1 MDQEK
6 TFQAVNDDVL
16 IGIIRRVRERLVFI
30 APGVRRRVAEA
41 IVDAAGR
48 LLDHGTV
55 NVILDVSAEVCRL
68 GYGDIDGLK
77 ILQEVSAQ
85 TGFLSSQPGVRVGV
99 LIADGDTLVY
109 SPTPLYLE
117 AEPEVEKEP
126 LGLEFGD
133 SDRPVV
139 KPNGILLKKSVP
151 QNLAGACAADGDYL
165 MREIG
170 LDPVKESKV
179 KEVEKSI
186 KENPPKPFDVTRK
199 ERVFSSQLCF
209 MELEVTDYKIASKR
223 LELPSELFVV
233 DNDTRK
239 RLSNRFQVFDRDLLP
254 NDIKY
259 KRNNGETV
267 NLSYDYIERLI
278 KDTRKRFLINAGK
291 WGTVMLRT
299 RMKEFTDAVDEIRDM
314 LKAYKDSIQE
324 RCREIAMTSCDKL
337 VDEVSGKVV
346 NNPPIDWENCLAVAR
361 TDEQKKQ
368 IVKEKLTDSFA
379 KQIEKAI
386 DEFDPKTEKIER
398 GVTYETFSD
407 AEFIQFIDKALGRN
421 WQEHYFNEHD
431 AIPEGEPRK

>member
-16 IGIIRRVRERLVFI
+16 IDIIRRVRDRLVFI

-68 GYGDIDGLK
+68 GYGDIEGLK
-77 ILQEVSAQ
+77 KVQGASSR

-99 LIADGDTLVY
+99 LIADDDTIVY

-126 LGLEFGD
+126 PGLEFGD
-133 SDRPVV
+133 SGRPVV

-170 LDPVKESKV
+170 LDPVMESKV
-179 KEVEKSI
+179 KEVEQSI

-199 ERVFSSQLCF
+199 ERVFSSQICF

-233 DNDTRK
+233 DNETRK
-239 RLSNRFQVFDRDLLP
+239 RLSNRFQVFDKDLLP
-254 NDIKY
+254 KDIPY
-259 KRNNGETV
+259 KRRTGEPV
-267 NLSYDYIERLI
+267 KLSYEYIEKQI

-299 RMKEFTDAVDEIRDM
+299 RMKAFTDAVDEIRDM
-314 LKAYKDSIQE
+314 LKAYKDSIKGK
-324 RCREIAMTSCDKL
+324 CREMALQSCEKL
-337 VDEVSGKVV
+337 AEEVSGKLIEK
-346 NNPPIDWENCLAVAR
+346 PPIDWENRLAMAR
-361 TDEQKKQ
+361 TDAQKKQ
-368 IVKEKLTDSFA
+368 IVKEMLTDSFA

-398 GVTYETFSD
+398 GITYETFSD
-407 AEFIQFIDKALGRN
+407 VEFIKYIDEALGRH
-421 WQEHYFNEHD
+421 WRDDYYNEHD
-431 AIPEGEPRK
+431 AIPEGTPCK